1 MTVLS
6 STLFPSNSAKLELL
20 IKTFDSL
27 MLDTYNTI
35 LIGGAKEPLYQ
46 PSDDAD
52 FKHRVFFTRDYFS
65 SALHEIAHW
74 CVAGE
79 SRRLQEDYGYWY
91 APDGRSVSQQSLFE
105 SVEIKPQAL
114 EWIFSVACNVRFSVS
129 ADNLE
134 SEMGPSTSFVNSI
147 IQQARFYCEYGL
159 PNRAKLLADAF
170 SQVFSSE
177 YLSLT
182 HSCSKNSEII
192 DSKATYLSSEIYNLG
207 YFNKT

>member
-1 MTVLS
+1 MTAFS
-6 STLFPSNSAKLELL
+6 STLFPSNTAKLELL
-20 IKTFDSL
+20 VSTFNSL
-27 MLDTYNTI
+27 MFDAYNTV

-46 PSDDAD
+46 PCDETN
-52 FKHRVFFTRDYFS
+52 FEHRIFFTRDYFS
-65 SALHEIAHW
+65 SALHEMAHW

-79 SRRLQEDYGYWY
+79 SRRLREDYGYWY
-91 APDGRSVSQQSLFE
+91 APDGRSISQQNLFE
-105 SVEIKPQAL
+105 SVEVKPQAL

-159 PNRAKLLADAF
+159 PHRAKLLADAF

-177 YLSLT
+177 SLSLKK
-182 HSCSKNSEII
+182 SSLKSSEMI
-192 DSKATYLSSEIYNLG
+192 DSETTYLYREIYNAD
-207 YFNKT
+207 YFNKV